1 MKSRPSNGGK
11 GRKGPS
17 AIARKAT
24 NGAPKTGRLRNQLL
38 EPRTILVTTDF
49 SKDAE
54 KGIRYA
60 VPFASHFGAKLILLH
75 VVEPITPADFATF
88 PLVMENEK
96 FLAKCKRRLQKLAK
110 RLLDPG
116 EIDRTIVRYGA
127 PFYEITEAAR
137 TLKADLV
144 IIATRG
150 STGLKRVLLGSTAE
164 KVVRHAPCPILVIR
178 QKDKV
183 LIRQPNRQSTWRQK

>member
-1 MKSRPSNGGK
+1 MKSKPRNRKKGKTPRRIASALTSGSAPRKRPIK
-11 GRKGPS
+11 
-17 AIARKAT
+17 
-24 NGAPKTGRLRNQLL
+24 L
-38 EPRTILVTTDF
+38 RTILVTTDF
-49 SKDAE
+49 SKAAE
-54 KGIRYA
+54 KGIEYA
-60 VPFASHFGAKLILLH
+60 VPFARHFGAKLILLH

-96 FLAKCKRRLQKLAK
+96 FLRECKHQLEKLAK
-110 RLLDPG
+110 RLLDPA
-116 EIDRTIVRYGA
+116 EIDRTLVRYGA

-164 KVVRHAPCPILVIR
+164 KVVRHAPCPVLVIR
-178 QKDKV
+178 QKDQK
-183 LIRQPNRQSTWRQK
+183 LIRQAKQ